1 MGLWGYFSFF
11 TRKALETKTPPRDA
25 SSLTIRTIINQSIK
39 TQACPI
45 LNRDSDKLDSQGK
58 YNFPE
63 VCLPQRSVYQK
74 QMPKV
79 SLGTSSGEKLADRAQ
94 ESVSRIHHDG
104 VLQDPIRGEESED

>member
-1 MGLWGYFSFF
+1 MGVFLLLHKEGFGNQDTTQRCLIVDYQDNQS
-11 TRKALETKTPPRDA
+11 
-25 SSLTIRTIINQSIK
+25 INQSIK

-79 SLGTSSGEKLADRAQ
+79 SLGTSSGKNWLT
-94 ESVSRIHHDG
+94 
-104 VLQDPIRGEESED
+104 VLRNL